1 MGLLQRLLGRASEPN
16 ESEHSSE
23 RSSGRARQS
32 GDDLVAELRALKAE
46 IRALRES
53 LAHPGG
59 GSSSAVGSPGTGSL
73 SNSSP
78 SSDADDATEG
88 RSRRRRGGRGRNRSD
103 RPYEGGPPRDE
114 RERSERSERGDRGDR
129 EDRPPRRDRNER
141 TSDFFEDDG
150 EAIEAKRVRT
160 PRPPPE
166 DAPTGPLVDFLKE
179 RGIIVYE
186 GQDDLNRNEAFE
198 HLARHL
204 GAHFDVL
211 APFYEKTKR
220 LVASGR
226 GSKFEVEHFTDQER
240 SAAVQF
246 GTLLHRHG
254 MLKDFYYHRS
264 PKKAL
269 RVIPTKD
276 GKTGQ
281 FLTGGWLEIFV
292 SMLLSKRLRA
302 HLSPAKYQMLYNV
315 KGALPDGR
323 EFEADIMAVVEGR
336 MFWLECKT
344 GNWQDYSA
352 RFRGLVQTFGVDRNS
367 SGLLLLRAPDA
378 STRSR
383 ATDMLD
389 MTVLPLQ
396 EVDAFLCRFLGV
408 EAGSEPLLA
417 GMASESGEAVEDR
430 YSNVDMESGEPRS
443 ESEEDGEPLEN
454 VAPAR
459 RLGRV
464 SLSGVASA
472 ASEEDA
478 AAEGE
483 GEGGGRRRKRRR
495 RRRGGGGSGAAAS
508 ATGAG
513 GAGGRLLEPLQIFG
527 EENSESEDGKDSD
540 DAGAEARATGGGAA
554 AERSDAE
561 GSEGGAPRRRR
572 GRRGGR
578 GRGGAKPSP
587 FAAEGAEAGTADAEG
602 DGDESSVPSAEAEE
616 SELTAVVGTEPE
628 SVEAEE
634 KEEAPMAHR
643 SRSRSRRGPSR
654 RDEDAPEGAPMME
667 SDRAREP
674 RPAAPRARTATPI
687 PAQHPAPTPAPAPV
701 KPPETKAPAGP
712 KVGATGATIA
722 PDWRSMIAGGTKK
735 TDGAAE

>member
-1 MGLLQRLLGRASEPN
+1 MGLLQRLLGRASEPS

-23 RSSGRARQS
+23 RSSGRAAQS

-53 LAHPGG
+53 LANSAGG
-59 GSSSAVGSPGTGSL
+59 RRSAAEAPQTGSL
-73 SNSSP
+73 SILPSP
-78 SSDADDATEG
+78 TSDAQDATED
-88 RSRRRRGGRGRNRSD
+88 RTRRRRGGRGRGRGDRSAD
-103 RPYEGGPPRDE
+103 GGPPRD
-114 RERSERSERGDRGDR
+114 RGERGDRPERGERYDRGDR
-129 EDRPPRRDRNER
+129 PERDDRYERRER

-179 RGIIVYE
+179 RGILVYE

-204 GAHFDVL
+204 GTHFDLL

-226 GSKFEVEHFTDQER
+226 GAKFEVEHFSDQER

-367 SGLLLLRAPDA
+367 SGLLLLRAPDV

-389 MTVLPLQ
+389 MTVMSLQ

-408 EAGSEPLLA
+408 EPGGEPLLA
-417 GMASESGEAVEDR
+417 GMASEGGEAVDDL
-430 YSNVDMESGEPRS
+430 YATVDLESGAPRS
-443 ESEEDGEPLEN
+443 GGRGGEEDEDEVETDADGAPLEN

-459 RLGRV
+459 KLGRV
-464 SLSGVASA
+464 ALPGMPA
-472 ASEEDA
+472 AEAGEDAEPA

-483 GEGGGRRRKRRR
+483 GGVRRKRRRR
-495 RRRGGGGSGAAAS
+495 RRRGGGGGAAA
-508 ATGAG
+508 AGAG
-513 GAGGRLLEPLQIFG
+513 AGARLLEPLQIFG
-527 EENSESEDGKDSD
+527 EDGASDRADESESHDEGIVHGERADALADESAVAADAD
-540 DAGAEARATGGGAA
+540 DARG
-554 AERSDAE
+554 ERSDRGDRGA
-561 GSEGGAPRRRR
+561 GGAGGAPETEGEARPKRRRR
-572 GRRGGR
+572 GRRGGS
-578 GRGGAKPSP
+578 KPSP
-587 FAAEGAEAGTADAEG
+587 FAAEG
-602 DGDESSVPSAEAEE
+602 DGDTPGRADSAPTEDEE
-616 SELTAVVGTEPE
+616 SEAPAVARALAERTAEADEARAEP
-628 SVEAEE
+628 V
-634 KEEAPMAHR
+634 
-643 SRSRSRRGPSR
+643 
-654 RDEDAPEGAPMME
+654 
-667 SDRAREP
+667 
-674 RPAAPRARTATPI
+674 AAPRPEPPRRRSEPMATPV
-687 PAQHPAPTPAPAPV
+687 PAPPPAPAPV
-701 KPPETKAPAGP
+701 KPPVPAAGP
-712 KVGATGATIA
+712 KIGATGATIA
-722 PDWRSMIAGGTKK
+722 PDWRKMVAGAPKK
-735 TDGAAE
+735 TDGPAE

>member
-1 MGLLQRLLGRASEPN
+1 MGLLQRLFGGASEPN

-23 RSSGRARQS
+23 RLSGRAGQPS
-32 GDDLVAELRALKAE
+32 SDLVAELRALKAE
-46 IRALRES
+46 IKALRES
-53 LAHPGG
+53 LAKPVGG
-59 GSSSAVGSPGTGSL
+59 QRAAAATPGTGSL
-73 SNSSP
+73 SVSDPSS
-78 SSDADDATEG
+78 SSDASNGAEG
-88 RSRRRRGGRGRNRSD
+88 APRRRRRGGRGRGDRASDGGAPRS
-103 RPYEGGPPRDE
+103 RG
-114 RERSERSERGDRGDR
+114 ERS
-129 EDRPPRRDRNER
+129 
-141 TSDFFEDDG
+141 SDFFEDDG
-150 EAIEAKRVRT
+150 EAIATRQVRT

-179 RGIIVYE
+179 RGILVYE

-204 GAHFDVL
+204 GTHFDLL

-226 GSKFEVEHFTDQER
+226 GSKFEIEHFNDAER

-352 RFRGLVQTFGVDRNS
+352 RFRGLVPTFGVDRNS

-389 MTVLPLQ
+389 MTVMSLQ
-396 EVDAFLCRFLGV
+396 EVDGFLCRFLGV
-408 EAGSEPLLA
+408 EPGGEPLLA
-417 GMASESGEAVEDR
+417 GMASESGESVDDP
-430 YSNVDMESGEPRS
+430 YSTVALESGEPRS
-443 ESEEDGEPLEN
+443 ESDESDLADADGEPLEN
-454 VAPAR
+454 LPPAR
-459 RLGRV
+459 KLGRV
-464 SLSGVASA
+464 ALPGRAAAAATGGEDGEGEGAS
-472 ASEEDA
+472 
-478 AAEGE
+478 AEGE
-483 GEGGGRRRKRRR
+483 GGKRRR
-495 RRRGGGGSGAAAS
+495 RRRPRRRGGASRGAADGGAAAAS
-508 ATGAG
+508 
-513 GAGGRLLEPLQIFG
+513 GRLLEPLQIFG
-527 EENSESEDGKDSD
+527 DE
-540 DAGAEARATGGGAA
+540 GAEAAADAADADVDEPVSAASASTADAASGAA
-554 AERSDAE
+554 EAEA
-561 GSEGGAPRRRR
+561 APRKRR
-572 GRRGGR
+572 RRGGR
-578 GRGGAKPSP
+578 GRRGGARPSP
-587 FAAEGAEAGTADAEG
+587 FAEEGAAEPAT
-602 DGDESSVPSAEAEE
+602 ESAEIEE
-616 SELTAVVGTEPE
+616 EEAVEATRSEPE
-628 SVEAEE
+628 QPQPPEPEPVPARA
-634 KEEAPMAHR
+634 AP
-643 SRSRSRRGPSR
+643 GEPPP
-654 RDEDAPEGAPMME
+654 APLPAKP
-667 SDRAREP
+667 
-674 RPAAPRARTATPI
+674 PAAP
-687 PAQHPAPTPAPAPV
+687 Q
-701 KPPETKAPAGP
+701 P
-712 KVGATGATIA
+712 KIGATGATIA
-722 PDWRSMIAGGTKK
+722 PDWRKMVAGAPKK
-735 TDGAAE
+735 TDGAA

>member
-1 MGLLQRLLGRASEPN
+1 MANSAGGL
-16 ESEHSSE
+16 
-23 RSSGRARQS
+23 RSAAATPR
-32 GDDLVAELRALKAE
+32 
-46 IRALRES
+46 
-53 LAHPGG
+53 
-59 GSSSAVGSPGTGSL
+59 TGSL
-73 SNSSP
+73 SNPSP

-88 RSRRRRGGRGRNRSD
+88 RSRRRRGGRGRSRSD
-103 RPYEGGPPRDE
+103 GGPPRDDRGE
-114 RERSERSERGDRGDR
+114 RNDRGDR
-129 EDRPPRRDRNER
+129 DERYGRRDRNDR

-160 PRPPPE
+160 PRPAPE
-166 DAPTGPLVDFLKE
+166 DAPTGPLADFLKE

-226 GSKFEVEHFTDQER
+226 GAKFEVEHFTDQER

-292 SMLLSKRLRA
+292 SMMLSKRLRA

-323 EFEADIMAVVEGR
+323 EFEADIMAVVEGK

-378 STRSR
+378 STRAR

-408 EAGSEPLLA
+408 EPGGEPLLA
-417 GMASESGEAVEDR
+417 GMASESGEAVEDP
-430 YSNVDMESGEPRS
+430 YTHVDLDSGAPRP
-443 ESEEDGEPLEN
+443 EFDEDGEPLEN

-464 SLSGVASA
+464 ALPGVATSA
-472 ASEEDA
+472 ASSEGGEDA
-478 AAEGE
+478 NATGE
-483 GEGGGRRRKRRR
+483 DGRPRRKRRR
-495 RRRGGGGSGAAAS
+495 RRRGGGGSGAAAA

-513 GAGGRLLEPLQIFG
+513 GGLLEPLQI
-527 EENSESEDGKDSD
+527 
-540 DAGAEARATGGGAA
+540 
-554 AERSDAE
+554 
-561 GSEGGAPRRRR
+561 
-572 GRRGGR
+572 
-578 GRGGAKPSP
+578 
-587 FAAEGAEAGTADAEG
+587 
-602 DGDESSVPSAEAEE
+602 
-616 SELTAVVGTEPE
+616 
-628 SVEAEE
+628 
-634 KEEAPMAHR
+634 
-643 SRSRSRRGPSR
+643 
-654 RDEDAPEGAPMME
+654 
-667 SDRAREP
+667 
-674 RPAAPRARTATPI
+674 
-687 PAQHPAPTPAPAPV
+687 
-701 KPPETKAPAGP
+701 
-712 KVGATGATIA
+712 
-722 PDWRSMIAGGTKK
+722 
-735 TDGAAE
+735 

>member
-1 MGLLQRLLGRASEPN
+1 MGLLQRLLGRASEPS

-23 RSSGRARQS
+23 RSSGRAAQS

-53 LAHPGG
+53 LANSAGG
-59 GSSSAVGSPGTGSL
+59 RRSAAEAPQTGSL
-73 SNSSP
+73 SILPSP
-78 SSDADDATEG
+78 SSDAQDATED
-88 RSRRRRGGRGRNRSD
+88 RTRRRRGGRGRGRGDRSAD
-103 RPYEGGPPRDE
+103 GGPPRD
-114 RERSERSERGDRGDR
+114 RGERSDRPERGERYDRGERPERDDR
-129 EDRPPRRDRNER
+129 YERRER

-179 RGIIVYE
+179 RGILVYE

-204 GAHFDVL
+204 GTHFDLL

-226 GSKFEVEHFTDQER
+226 GAKFEVEHFSDQER

-367 SGLLLLRAPDA
+367 SGLLLLRAPDV

-389 MTVLPLQ
+389 MTVMSLQ

-408 EAGSEPLLA
+408 EPGGEPLLA
-417 GMASESGEAVEDR
+417 GMASEGGEAVDDL
-430 YSNVDMESGEPRS
+430 YATVDLESGVPRS
-443 ESEEDGEPLEN
+443 GGRGGEEDEDERETDADGAPLEN

-459 RLGRV
+459 KLGRV
-464 SLSGVASA
+464 ALPGMPA
-472 ASEEDA
+472 AEAGEDAEPA

-483 GEGGGRRRKRRR
+483 GGVRRKRRRR
-495 RRRGGGGSGAAAS
+495 RRRGGGGGTAAA
-508 ATGAG
+508 GAG
-513 GAGGRLLEPLQIFG
+513 AGARLLEPLQIFG
-527 EENSESEDGKDSD
+527 EDGAGDRADESDANDEGIAPGGRAEATADEPDVTT
-540 DAGAEARATGGGAA
+540 AGAAGQEPEGEAR
-554 AERSDAE
+554 
-561 GSEGGAPRRRR
+561 PKRRRR
-572 GRRGGR
+572 GRRGG
-578 GRGGAKPSP
+578 GSKPSP
-587 FAAEGAEAGTADAEG
+587 FAAEGEG
-602 DGDESSVPSAEAEE
+602 DAPDRADSARAEDEE
-616 SELTAVVGTEPE
+616 SEAPAVARARAERAADAADADEVTAEPVAASRPAPPRRRSE
-628 SVEAEE
+628 
-634 KEEAPMAHR
+634 PMA
-643 SRSRSRRGPSR
+643 
-654 RDEDAPEGAPMME
+654 
-667 SDRAREP
+667 
-674 RPAAPRARTATPI
+674 TPV
-687 PAQHPAPTPAPAPV
+687 PAPPPAPAPV
-701 KPPETKAPAGP
+701 KPPVPAAGP
-712 KVGATGATIA
+712 KIGATGATIA
-722 PDWRSMIAGGTKK
+722 PDWRKMVAGAPKK
-735 TDGAAE
+735 TDGPAE